1 MEHINDLLLSPAG
14 RFQKSITWPD
24 LRGPRS
30 FIYGNQNSCS
40 LLLFFWTRLLCSL
53 ALAVPFNY
61 SLNFGLALCP
71 VILVLCN
78 LRRITS
84 LFDVEGSGLGVY

>member
-1 MEHINDLLLSPAG
+1 MEHINDLLLFAGG
-14 RFQKSITWPD
+14 RFQKSITRPD

-61 SLNFGLALCP
+61 SCLALYP